1 MIDRIIYNIAGRVAA
16 VAMLLF
22 AAVGCQQRYEL
33 DLPLAT
39 NADEILVTKDAGHSY
54 IMVYSTGNW
63 TIALEKQVSW
73 VALSKSEG
81 SGNEFVQIDYQANTD
96 LSRGVNIIITS
107 GDLRRTVYFAQ
118 EAGMADAMYAF
129 EENSVNV
136 LRGAINVK
144 MATTTNLPQSNVEMA
159 EASVIYGEMGSD
171 EWISDIVVSA
181 DNVSFLVA
189 ENNTGKDRMATLTV
203 SFPAA
208 YEGEGVSTSLWISQ
222 SSEDAYLRFDS
233 DEYAVNPDGGTVEV
247 PYVSNLASGL
257 YDYEITYELE
267 ADGGGDVDWLHN
279 IVVENGSFTAEAD
292 PNKYEPRSARLK
304 LSFTDD
310 NGIAQSSNT
319 IVLSQQKTTTGVVDG
334 DGGDEEEPK
343 DPETDF

>member
-107 GDLRRTVYFAQ
+107 RDLRRTVYFAQ
-118 EAGMADAMYAF
+118 EAGMADSDTPF
-129 EENSVNV
+129 LENPIPIPCVPPEGGGAALSKTETAACHGESGHVTIPLLTETLHGFRDRDTHDCAEV
-136 LRGAINVK
+136 VPKREGGRG
-144 MATTTNLPQSNVEMA
+144 
-159 EASVIYGEMGSD
+159 
-171 EWISDIVVSA
+171 
-181 DNVSFLVA
+181 
-189 ENNTGKDRMATLTV
+189 
-203 SFPAA
+203 
-208 YEGEGVSTSLWISQ
+208 
-222 SSEDAYLRFDS
+222 SS
-233 DEYAVNPDGGTVEV
+233 
-247 PYVSNLASGL
+247 LASPP
-257 YDYEITYELE
+257 
-267 ADGGGDVDWLHN
+267 GGGGGKNFFSDASPCVHACACFLNPWDV
-279 IVVENGSFTAEAD
+279 
-292 PNKYEPRSARLK
+292 
-304 LSFTDD
+304 
-310 NGIAQSSNT
+310 
-319 IVLSQQKTTTGVVDG
+319 
-334 DGGDEEEPK
+334 
-343 DPETDF
+343 